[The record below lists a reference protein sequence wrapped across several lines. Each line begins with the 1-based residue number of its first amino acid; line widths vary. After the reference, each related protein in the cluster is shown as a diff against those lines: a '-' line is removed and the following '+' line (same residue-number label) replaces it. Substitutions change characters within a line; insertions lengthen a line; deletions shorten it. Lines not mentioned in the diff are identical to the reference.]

1 MPHLTRREIKK
12 PDWFIQR
19 VGRVRAGL
27 VNNRKRAILVLVI
40 LIAAFAGFGF
50 YRNERNHD
58 EKEAATLFAKSYQQ
72 LEFAEQAMKRGAEE
86 EKIEE
91 NKEGIPSDAM
101 ISIDPI
107 SFYQEAE
114 KGFEEILIKYPHSKV
129 TTQAAL
135 YLGAVHFKQNNF
147 EKAIGAYEQA
157 EKSAR
162 RNSLLQWEA
171 QFGRAKSLE
180 AAGKIPEAVS
190 VFESIHESEASWLQS
205 IVVENLFRLYLQS
218 GQIEK
223 ADQLLKEVEKSD
235 KTAMVN
241 QFKGLRKL
249 YEEKKP

>member
-12 PDWFIQR
+12 PDWFIQTI
-19 VGRVRAGL
+19 GKARAGL
-27 VNNRKRAILVLVI
+27 VSNRKGAIFVLVI
-40 LIAAFAGFGF
+40 LIVAFAGFGF

-58 EKEAATLFAKSYQQ
+58 EKEAAGLFAKSYQQ
-72 LEFAEQAMKRGAEE
+72 LEFAEQAMKRGTEE

-107 SFYQEAE
+107 SFYQEAQ
-114 KGFEEILIKYPHSKV
+114 KGFEEILEKYPHSKV
-129 TTQAAL
+129 ITQAAL
-135 YLGAVHFKQNNF
+135 YLGTVNFKRSNF
-147 EKAIGAYEQA
+147 EKAIEAYEQA

-162 RNSLLQWEA
+162 GESLLQLEA
-171 QFGRAKSLE
+171 QLGKAKSLE

-190 VFESIHESEASWLQS
+190 AFESIHQSEASWLQS

-223 ADQLLKEVEKSD
+223 ADQLSQEVEKAD
-235 KTAMVN
+235 DMATVN
-241 QFKGLRKL
+241 QLKSLRKL
-249 YEEKKP
+249 YHEQNP